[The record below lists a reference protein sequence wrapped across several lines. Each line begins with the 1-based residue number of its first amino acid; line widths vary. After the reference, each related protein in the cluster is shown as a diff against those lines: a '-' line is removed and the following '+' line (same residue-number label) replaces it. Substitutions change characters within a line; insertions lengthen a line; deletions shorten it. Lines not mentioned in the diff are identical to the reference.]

1 MRRCNFR
8 FYSWPEEIDD
18 MAIPGMNKEAR
29 DPLLLHQF
37 VAGLPEPIIKQLRAS
52 GEVKTLD
59 TAITCSRLLM
69 IIDLQL
75 VSAVKQVSMEHTKIQ
90 ELRDQV
96 AMLTQQVVSLSTC
109 QRGYWQQRKPRCF
122 ICGQI
127 GHVQCDC
134 LGQELILKVFV

>member
-1 MRRCNFR
+1 
-8 FYSWPEEIDD
+8 

-109 QRGYWQQRKPRCF
+109 QRGY
-122 ICGQI
+122 
-127 GHVQCDC
+127 
-134 LGQELILKVFV
+134 